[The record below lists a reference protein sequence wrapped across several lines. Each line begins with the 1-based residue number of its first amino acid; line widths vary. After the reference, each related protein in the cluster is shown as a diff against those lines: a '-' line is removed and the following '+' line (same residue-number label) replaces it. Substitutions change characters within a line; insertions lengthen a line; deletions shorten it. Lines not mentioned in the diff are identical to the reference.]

1 MIRFIIRKKEKRSN
15 GLETETLYTI
25 DHDLDVLELVITAGG
40 CSEDAYE
47 RHELIGVECFKVT
60 ALPAQKEGV

>member
-1 MIRFIIRKKEKRSN
+1 
-15 GLETETLYTI
+15 
-25 DHDLDVLELVITAGG
+25 VLELVITAGG